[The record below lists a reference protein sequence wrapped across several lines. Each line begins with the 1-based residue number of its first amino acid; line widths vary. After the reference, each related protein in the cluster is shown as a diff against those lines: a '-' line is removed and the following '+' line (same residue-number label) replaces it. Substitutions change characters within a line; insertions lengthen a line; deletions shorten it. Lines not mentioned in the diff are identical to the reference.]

1 MKTILL
7 SFSAALVL
15 FFTSCVKDAG
25 TGTSTI
31 SFQLKAA
38 VSPVNGAA
46 ITWTAGTA
54 GVASTKIEAKKNDVA
69 VEFKADPNA
78 QMDLFGAV
86 SISNISIPSGTFRKV
101 EFRSEL
107 QPMNSKPALY
117 LEGTYTAGGVTT
129 PIYFEVGTAVNV
141 SAQKDSIVI
150 VSASANYTALTTV
163 GLITLTS
170 DVTEADLKAAT
181 RVNGKIPISLGVNP
195 FVYNKMLANLAKTQV
210 IEFK

>member
-7 SFSAALVL
+7 SFSGALVL
-15 FFTSCVKDAG
+15 FFLSCVKDAG
-25 TGTSTI
+25 TGISTI

-78 QMDLFGAV
+78 QLDLFGAV
-86 SISNISIPSGTFRKV
+86 SISNISIPAGTFRNV